1 MIRLEP
7 MNIRLPD
14 SRIALPGLIT
24 KPATVV
30 VPHGTL
36 SFVAY
41 QRELMTSTP
50 DNAQLRILAQ
60 VKRTL
65 SSEETGNPAVTAVNG
80 TWAIRS
86 VSVDLTVA
94 PVAESREMVELRPVN
109 PDLVL
114 SPGRYILVFKGQ
126 TYDFV
131 VAGKVTDKAHC
142 LERAETLDGER
153 FTECRK
159 LP

>member
-14 SRIALPGLIT
+14 SRIAVSVLTT
-24 KPATVV
+24 KPRTVV
-30 VPHGTL
+30 VPHGPL

-41 QRELMTSTP
+41 QRELMTSAP

-60 VKRTL
+60 VARTP
-65 SSEETGNPAVTAVNG
+65 SSPAVAMANDA
-80 TWAIRS
+80 WAIRS

-94 PVAESREMVELRPVN
+94 PVPESREMVELQPLN

-114 SPGRYILVFKGQ
+114 SPGRYVLVFKNQ
-126 TYDFV
+126 AYDFV
-131 VAGKVTDKAHC
+131 VAGKVTDRAHC
-142 LERAETLDGER
+142 LERAETPDGDR
-153 FTECRK
+153 FTECRN